1 MAVIQVETPTGV
13 ERVEIAGE
21 TPTEQEVQAIRQ
33 QFFGE
38 TSSPEIDLATASMSE
53 IRDYARQRR
62 ALGVS
67 PKTGQPLTEEEFINE
82 YKEPGVDYD
91 TGVDN
96 VQGFSRIQF
105 GRMDTAEE
113 KANYLQERVG
123 EDGFRTDA
131 LGRFIITEQGRQ
143 RLGMG
148 EGKPIAVDEEGL
160 SFGDL
165 KEFAGQSGVPILTG
179 IGASLMASGVGFLP
193 GLAIAGI
200 GAGAGKIL
208 DEAVET
214 VEGYQRQSLADVGRD
229 AAMEAA
235 FAGVGEGIGR
245 GLSTV
250 FGRIIKGPGGAE
262 NEVLR
267 QQAREMIDRGLRP
280 TVAGATN
287 EQFRPILNRLQAV
300 YEGIFPNR
308 TAAEQNLDIL
318 LGELR
323 TITGVSPRAVDDLGE
338 TIQRHVVSFYG
349 TQDDLLAQAQ
359 RNMDEAVENE
369 IADVMKGL
377 KADADLP
384 KTLVDSIMTR
394 KRVFDEDMDK
404 LFTRAT
410 DILKGGNNIVPTK
423 GIKETLEEIVATS
436 PADIGNSKFA
446 AQVRALSEYA
456 TPLEINR
463 LRKGLT
469 EASYNPDLVGG
480 VNQGALGALKDE
492 VNRSMVDAQLA
503 LTRGL
508 NVLRSEYGA
517 TTAGAK
523 GQNLKAVLTPASQQA
538 EDIALSVDQLRN
550 GLALL
555 QKSNA
560 LYGKS
565 IKRFDNVVVQDIIKQ
580 ANKGQINSRF
590 IFNKIIQEDNPEA
603 LDQLFKAVRGVPNL
617 ITDIGESQRFIKS
630 QRIGTQSVE
639 DALADVQNLPVGDPT
654 RQMVEREAARLQQRA
669 QETASSRGTGAQAS
683 EALRQNLG
691 RMYLDRALTRSR
703 VTDKLTGQSI
713 IDPVKLA
720 ANLREK
726 GKTVDKLF
734 GKDKARLDEI
744 INVLETGKANI
755 APEVAQGLGARSL
768 AESLEA
774 MKRAQSERVLLNRNQ
789 LLQRMESGDVDV
801 IADTVLKQPNAIQ
814 IAQRSLAPETF
825 EGVRDAAMGRII
837 NQIGGVVDDAGQIQL
852 SGNFFDDFASGRL
865 GGKLQSVLKSYGE
878 EHIDNLFGKQTY
890 RALTGLADD
899 MTRASNQAIAGKG
912 GLAAPQIA
920 LGLGLFSIITNPL
933 ATLPAA
939 IGYAAMSKALR
950 DPRILNLMMRS
961 RSKLTVER
969 MLRGERVSGDPL
981 GQALQAVLAISSQAG
996 TQAIRGTG
1004 EQTAEEAG
1012 PYTQGIMQQAQ
1023 QQLPDLSQMQ
1033 IAPGSVLEGID
1044 VFAPQQAAPSQP
1056 RNQVSPIL
1064 IPDPATRAA
1073 FGIQ

>member
-1 MAVIQVETPTGV
+1 MSIIEIETPSGIQK
-13 ERVEIAGE
+13 VEIAGE
-21 TPTEQEVQAIRQ
+21 EPNQEELQAIQRT
-33 QFFGE
+33 FFSDVSS
-38 TSSPEIDLATASMSE
+38 TSPSLEPEIDLATASRE
-53 IRDYARQRR
+53 ELREYARQRR

-67 PKTGQPLTEEEFINE
+67 PTTGQPLTEEEFINE

-91 TGVDN
+91 TGVDD

-179 IGASLMASGVGFLP
+179 IGASLMASGVGFFP
-193 GLAIAGI
+193 GLAIAGL
-200 GAGAGKIL
+200 GAGVGKIL
-208 DEAVET
+208 DEAFET
-214 VEGYQRQSLADVGRD
+214 AEGYQRQSLADVGRD

-245 GLSTV
+245 GLSKI
-250 FGRIIKGPGGAE
+250 FGRVIKGPRGPE

-300 YEGIFPNR
+300 YEGIFPNQ
-308 TAAEQNLDIL
+308 TAAKQNLDIL

-323 TITGVSPRAVDDLGE
+323 TIAGVSPRAVDDLGE
-338 TIQRHVVSFYG
+338 TIQKDVLSFYG
-349 TQDDLLAQAQ
+349 TEDDLLAQAQ
-359 RNMDEAVENE
+359 RNMDEAIENE
-369 IADVMKGL
+369 IADILNGL
-377 KADADLP
+377 KVNEDLP
-384 KTLVDSIMTR
+384 ETLVDSIMIR
-394 KRVFDEDMDK
+394 KRVFDEDMDR

-410 DILKGGNNIVPTK
+410 DILKGSNNIVPTK
-423 GIKETLEEIVATS
+423 GIKEALEEIAATS
-436 PADIGNSKFA
+436 AADIGSSRPA
-446 AQVRALSEYA
+446 AQIRALSEYA

-469 EASYNPDLVGG
+469 EASYNPELVGG
-480 VNQGALGALKDE
+480 ASQGALGQLKDE
-492 VNRSMVDAQLA
+492 VSRAMVQAELGLA
-503 LTRGL
+503 RGISI
-508 NVLRSEYGA
+508 LRSGGDATKVGA
-517 TTAGAK
+517 SI
-523 GQNLKAVLTPASQQA
+523 TPASQQA
-538 EDIALSVDQLRN
+538 ADLMLSVDQLRK

-555 QKSNA
+555 RESNA
-560 LYGKS
+560 LYGES
-565 IKRFDNVVVQDIIKQ
+565 IKRFDNVVVQNIIKQ
-580 ANKGQINSRF
+580 SNKGQFNSEF
-590 IFNKIIQEDNPEA
+590 IFDKIIQGNNPEA

-630 QRIGTQSVE
+630 QRIGTQTVE
-639 DALADVQNLPVGDPT
+639 EALADVQNLPVGDPT
-654 RQMVEREAARLQQRA
+654 RQMVQREAARLQQRA
-669 QETASSRGTGAQAS
+669 QEIASSRGTGAQAA
-683 EALRQNLG
+683 EELRQKLG
-691 RMYLDRALTRSR
+691 RMYLRRALDLSR
-703 VTDKLTGQSI
+703 VTDKLTSQSI

-726 GKTVDKLF
+726 GTTVDKLF

-744 INVLETGKANI
+744 IEVLETGKANI

-774 MKRAQSERVLLNRNQ
+774 MKQAQTKRVLLNRNQ
-789 LLQRMESGDVDV
+789 LLQRMETGDVDL
-801 IADTVLKQPNAIQ
+801 IADTLLKQPNAVRV
-814 IAQRSLAPETF
+814 AERALAPETF

-933 ATLPAA
+933 ATLPPAV
-939 IGYAAMSKALR
+939 GYAAMSKMLR
-950 DPRILNLMMRS
+950 NRKVLNLMMRS
-961 RSKLTVER
+961 RSKLTVKQ

-1023 QQLPDLSQMQ
+1023 RQLPDLSQMQ
-1033 IAPGSVLEGID
+1033 IAPGSALEGID
-1044 VFAPQQAAPSQP
+1044 VFALQQPAPSQP

-1064 IPDPATRAA
+1064 VPDPATRAA